1 MQKTGLRPPTAP
13 SSASPAAQP
22 EAPVPVTGS
31 ETLAGRTLKTVSV
44 SELMAAH
51 TEATGEDI
59 FGRGPDGDQQ
69 AAAFQRDA
77 AAAVGGAVSA
87 VPGGT
92 QPPGNQQPVP
102 AATQPEDHAGELIAL
117 LSDEVLRARQAGNE
131 DVAQQLLE
139 VFNRLTRADKVI
151 HQVRRV
157 KRPNP
162 VLNKLRANL
171 GLGAIASAE
180 VEWAE
185 FKWRFAPIPAALDRW
200 IELMAQQ
207 GAVNRWMVLKLA
219 AGLVAIDGEPLWKVF
234 NIDLT
239 ADFKQEDEEKVFQVP
254 RYTKLCGVCGQDVG
268 FAVTTVTCAQCGASV
283 DPFEV
288 PMPLRAKYA
297 EIVYGFFQDQFGPYE
312 NLQDLYLLMQKAVP
326 DRFGNM
332 ATLYPFLKLSPS
344 PSETTPISAP
354 GEGSATT

>member
-1 MQKTGLRPPTAP
+1 
-13 SSASPAAQP
+13 
-22 EAPVPVTGS
+22 
-31 ETLAGRTLKTVSV
+31 LAGRTLKTVSV

-59 FGRGPDGDQQ
+59 FGRGPTCGKQ
-69 AAAFQRDA
+69 ASDFQRDA
-77 AAAVGGAVSA
+77 AAAVGGTVSA

-92 QPPGNQQPVP
+92 QPTVNQQQPVP
-102 AATQPEDHAGELIAL
+102 TAPQPDDHAGELIAL

-131 DVAQQLLE
+131 DVAQQLLD

-151 HQVRRV
+151 QQVRRV

-180 VEWAE
+180 VDWAE

-200 IELMAQQ
+200 VELMAQQ
-207 GAVNRWMVLKLA
+207 GAANRFMVLKLA
-219 AGLVAIDGEPLWKVF
+219 ASLVALDGEPLWKVF

-239 ADFKQEDEEKVFQVP
+239 TDFKQEGEEKVFQVP

-268 FAVTTVTCAQCGASV
+268 FDVTATSCVQCGASV
-283 DPFEV
+283 DPYEV

-312 NLQDLYLLMQKAVP
+312 NLKDLYLLMQQAVP

-332 ATLYPFLKLSPS
+332 ATLYPFLKLSPP
-344 PSETTPISAP
+344 PSETTPTSAP